1 MNHILRCHEIV
12 KTDFVRAQ
20 GCYLYDSCGKRY
32 TDFEAGIWVT
42 ALGHNHPRMLQALQR
57 QMEQVIHLG
66 TRFPSYL
73 AEEAAVALLGV
84 LGLEKGKCL
93 FLNTGSEAVEFGVQM
108 IRRLTNRPLLMTL
121 ADSFLASYGSAGQK
135 KPEEWHI
142 FDWKECAS
150 CARLEPCDPCCTSLQ
165 QVPFE
170 SIGGFVFEPGNATG
184 QVKLPPKK
192 IVQALV
198 DGVRRHNGLIM
209 ANEVTTGFGR
219 TGAWFGFQ
227 HYDLRPD
234 IVSMGKAIGN
244 GYPVSPVA
252 MTRDLADRLETGGF
266 RYAQSHEN
274 DPLGCA
280 VAKEVLVVLKEEN
293 LIERSHKI
301 GTYFLKQLKGLAD
314 RHPGIKEIRAR
325 GLMIAI
331 VLEATGAHAISA
343 TQVCQQLLEKGFIV
357 GYNPIV
363 NLLRFYPPLVIAEED
378 ITDLLSALESILD
391 S

>member
-1 MNHILRCHEIV
+1 MDHILQCHEIT

-20 GCYLYDSCGKRY
+20 GCYLYDSRGRKY
-32 TDFEAGIWVT
+32 IDFESGIWVT

-73 AEEAAVALLGV
+73 AEETAGELLDV
-84 LGLEKGKCL
+84 LGLEEGKCI

-108 IRRLTNRPLLMTL
+108 IRRLTGQPLLMTL
-121 ADSFLASYGSAGQK
+121 VDSFLGSYGSAGQK

-142 FDWKECAS
+142 FDWKECAVCS
-150 CARLEPCDPCCTSLQ
+150 RPEPCDPCCTSLK

-192 IVQALV
+192 LVQALV
-198 DGVRRHNGLIM
+198 AGVRQQNGLIM

-252 MTRDLADRLETGGF
+252 MTHDLADRLESSGF

-280 VAKEVLVVLKEEN
+280 VAKEVLAVLKEEN
-293 LIERSHKI
+293 LIERSNRI
-301 GTYFLKQLKGLAD
+301 GVYFLKKLKELAS
-314 RHPGIKEIRAR
+314 RRSNIKEIRAR
-325 GLMIAI
+325 GLMIAV
-331 VLEATGAHAISA
+331 VLETTGSQAISA
-343 TQVCQQLLEKGFIV
+343 TRVCQKLLEKGFIV
-357 GYNPIV
+357 GYNPII
-363 NLLRFYPPLVIAEED
+363 NLLRFYPPLVIGEED
-378 ITDLLSALESILD
+378 IDSLIKALEESM
-391 S
+391 